1 MVRNN
6 GFSTEQIIKIK
17 EQLTKKLKE
26 KDRLIKPKHGN
37 LHLLWGIHEERHKR
51 IQEQHNKNNIQDNK
65 QYIQTIG
72 IWKTNKWKIKWHIQ
86 THM

>member
-1 MVRNN
+1 MFSDLLLRNLVILWEGACVNN

-51 IQEQHNKNNIQDNK
+51 IQEQHNKNNIQDHK

-72 IWKTNKWKIKWHIQ
+72 I
-86 THM
+86 